1 MVREDKSTWKANYFV
16 KLTTLLD
23 EYPKCFIVEA
33 DNVGSKQMQ
42 QIRISLRG
50 QAVVLMGKNTMMR
63 KAIRGHMENNPNL
76 ERLLPHIK
84 NNVGFVFTNE
94 DLTYVR
100 DLLLSNKV
108 RAPAKAGALAPL
120 DVIVPAQNTGMGP
133 EKTSFFQA
141 LSIPTKITRGTIEI
155 VNDVHLIK
163 TGDKVGMS
171 EATLLNMLK
180 ISPFTYGLVVQKV
193 YDAGSVFD
201 PEILDISDDDLRAR
215 FMDGVANV
223 AALSLGIG
231 YPTVASAPHSLVN
244 GMKNLLAVAAATE
257 ITFKEAEMV
266 KAFLENPD
274 AFAAVAAPAAAS
286 AGAAAPAAA
295 AAAKEPEPEPES
307 SDDDMGM
314 GLFD

>member
-1 MVREDKSTWKANYFV
+1 MVREDKSTWKANYFL
-16 KLTTLLD
+16 KLTQLLD
-23 EYPKCFIVEA
+23 EYPKCFIVGA

-63 KAIRGHMENNPNL
+63 KAIRGHLENNPNL

-84 NNVGFVFTNE
+84 NNVGFVFTKEELVN
-94 DLTYVR
+94 VR
-100 DLLLSNKV
+100 DLLLANKV

-120 DVIVPAQNTGMGP
+120 DVTVPAQNTGMGP

-163 TGDKVGMS
+163 AGDKVGMS

-180 ISPFTYGLVVQKV
+180 ISPFTYGLIVQKV
-193 YDAGSVFD
+193 YDSGSVFD
-201 PEILDISDDDLRAR
+201 PEILDISDDDLRDKFLA
-215 FMDGVANV
+215 GVANV
-223 AALSLGIG
+223 AAVSLAIG
-231 YPTVASAPHSLVN
+231 YPTIASVPHSIVN
-244 GMKNLLAVAAATE
+244 GMKNLLAVAAATD
-257 ITFKEAEMV
+257 ITFKEAETV
-266 KAFLENPD
+266 KEFLADPSK
-274 AFAAVAAPAAAS
+274 FAAVA
-286 AGAAAPAAA
+286 AAAPAAA
-295 AAAKEPEPEPES
+295 ADAPAAAAAAPEPEEEES
-307 SDDDMGM
+307 EDDDMGF